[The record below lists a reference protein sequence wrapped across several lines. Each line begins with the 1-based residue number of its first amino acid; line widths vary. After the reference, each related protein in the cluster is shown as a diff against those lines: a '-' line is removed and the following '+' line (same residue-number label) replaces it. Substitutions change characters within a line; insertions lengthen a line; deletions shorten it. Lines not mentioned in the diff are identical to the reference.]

1 MSFVIEWLQE
11 KQQKELK
18 IGVLLSQNQLRTDVL
33 RRFLAKQLS
42 GYPYMQVET
51 AQATDY
57 DLLIVDQ
64 PQIAENYHYK
74 KLLVLT
80 GVIDRFEEQRLH
92 QVIDEIRRENLE
104 SELEKL

>member
-1 MSFVIEWLQE
+1 
-11 KQQKELK
+11 
-18 IGVLLSQNQLRTDVL
+18 
-33 RRFLAKQLS
+33 
-42 GYPYMQVET
+42 MQVET

>member
-1 MSFVIEWLQE
+1 M
-11 KQQKELK
+11 
-18 IGVLLSQNQLRTDVL
+18 

>member
-1 MSFVIEWLQE
+1 MICR
-11 KQQKELK
+11 
-18 IGVLLSQNQLRTDVL
+18 LLLNGCKRNNKRAENRCSAVSKSITYGCFAAV
-33 RRFLAKQLS
+33 LAKQLS

-74 KLLVLT
+74 
-80 GVIDRFEEQRLH
+80 
-92 QVIDEIRRENLE
+92 
-104 SELEKL
+104 SSWS